1 VTASR
6 AAMGN
11 GMPNLHRVAVALVAL
26 LAVPALGQE
35 QPFEATGEIRF
46 VAYGAMGS
54 GASWSAE
61 RVVGPAVNMT
71 RREDGGW
78 AGDLLGHDLS
88 LNLDKDRLSGPN
100 VNLLF
105 SQKGGKIAVEGLFYS
120 QRVRISM
127 DAKKLQGRMGECS
140 YDLARTKAG
149 TLFRGDVGCMRQG
162 QRVPAAGKAG
172 VELFGE
178 AASANP
184 PLPQLAIAL
193 VAVLPS

>member
-1 VTASR
+1 
-6 AAMGN
+6 
-11 GMPNLHRVAVALVAL
+11 MPNLHRVAVALVAL
-26 LAVPALGQE
+26 AAVPTFAE
-35 QPFEATGEIRF
+35 DQPYEPTGEIRF
-46 VAYGAMGS
+46 VAYGALSS

-105 SQKGGKIAVEGLFYS
+105 SQKGGKIAIEGLYYN

-127 DAKKLQGRMGECS
+127 DGKKLQGRMGECS
-140 YDLARTKAG
+140 YDLARTKSG
-149 TLFRGDVGCMRQG
+149 TVFRGDVGCMRLG
-162 QRVPAAGKAG
+162 QSVPAAGKAG
-172 VELFGE
+172 IELFGE
-178 AASANP
+178 AASPNP
-184 PLPQLAIAL
+184 PLPQLALAL
-193 VAVLPS
+193 VAILPS